1 MNLPRTALAIGFLVI
16 PFTKY
21 QGLGN
26 DFVLID
32 NRGQQDPLLS
42 LEQARQVCDR
52 NFGVGGDGVIFL
64 LPSISQP
71 HAMRIFNSDGSEAQ
85 MCGNGIR
92 CLAKFMRELNIPT
105 EDGGYSIET
114 KAGLIVPRFDGE
126 QVTVDMGPPR
136 LSAEEIPTTLVPKGE
151 KVLNLP
157 LPEPCPSRLRLPDT
171 TGLGRRSFFNVTTVS
186 MGNPHAVLF
195 VDDLEQV
202 DLANWG
208 PAIESHPAFPE
219 RTNVHFVQV
228 LNPTH
233 LKVKVWERGAGPT
246 LACGTGACA
255 ILVAAVLN
263 QKAEKR
269 ATVELPGGPLEIYWH
284 DNNHVFM
291 TGPAQK
297 VFVGQLFVS

>member
-1 MNLPRTALAIGFLVI
+1 VI

-32 NRGQQDPLLS
+32 NRAQPEPMLS
-42 LEQARQVCDR
+42 LEQARKVCDR

-64 LPSISQP
+64 LPSTRQP

-92 CLAKFMRELNIPT
+92 CLARFMQELNIPT

-114 KAGLIVPRFDGE
+114 KAGLIVPRFEGE
-126 QVTVDMGPPR
+126 LVTVDMGPPH
-136 LSAEEIPTTLVPKGE
+136 LSAEEIPTTLMPKGE

-157 LPEPCPSRLRLPDT
+157 LPEPWSRFT
-171 TGLGRRSFFNVTTVS
+171 VTTVS
-186 MGNPHAVLF
+186 MGNPHAVIF
-195 VDDLEQV
+195 VEDLNAVE
-202 DLANWG
+202 LANWG

-219 RTNVHFVQV
+219 RINVHFVQV
-228 LNPTH
+228 LSPTH

-269 ATVELPGGPLEIYWH
+269 ATVELPGGPLEIDWH

-297 VFVGQLFVS
+297 VFVGALSVS

>member
-1 MNLPRTALAIGFLVI
+1 VI

-32 NRGQQDPLLS
+32 NRAQPEPMLS

-64 LPSISQP
+64 LPSTSQP
-71 HAMRIFNSDGSEAQ
+71 HAMRIFNNDGSEAQ

-157 LPEPCPSRLRLPDT
+157 LPEPWSR
-171 TGLGRRSFFNVTTVS
+171 FNVTTVS
-186 MGNPHAVLF
+186 MGNPHAVIF
-195 VDDLEQV
+195 VEDLNAVE
-202 DLANWG
+202 LANWG

-219 RTNVHFVQV
+219 RINVHFVQV
-228 LNPTH
+228 LSPTH

-269 ATVELPGGPLEIYWH
+269 ATVELPGGPLAIDWH

-297 VFVGQLFVS
+297 VFVGELSVS

>member
-1 MNLPRTALAIGFLVI
+1 MI

-32 NRGQQDPLLS
+32 NRTQREPILS
-42 LEQARQVCDR
+42 PEQARQVCDR

-64 LPSISQP
+64 LPSTSQP
-71 HAMRIFNSDGSEAQ
+71 HAMRIFNNDGSEAQ

-92 CLAKFMRELNIPT
+92 CLAKFMRELNIPI

-126 QVTVDMGPPR
+126 HVTVDMGPPR

-151 KVLNLP
+151 KIVNFP
-157 LPEPCPSRLRLPDT
+157 LPEPWSR
-171 TGLGRRSFFNVTTVS
+171 FNVTAVS
-186 MGNPHAVLF
+186 MGNPHVMIF
-195 VDDLEQV
+195 VDDLNAV

-208 PAIESHPAFPE
+208 PALESHPAFPE
-219 RTNVHFVQV
+219 RTNVHFVHV

-255 ILVAAVLN
+255 ILVGAVLN

-284 DNNHVFM
+284 DNDHVFM

-297 VFVGQLFVS
+297 VFVGQLDL

>member
-1 MNLPRTALAIGFLVI
+1 VI

-32 NRGQQDPLLS
+32 NRAQSEPMLS
-42 LEQARQVCDR
+42 PEQARQVCDR

-64 LPSISQP
+64 LPSTSQP
-71 HAMRIFNSDGSEAQ
+71 HAMRIFNNDGSEAQ

-105 EDGGYSIET
+105 EEGGYAIET
-114 KAGLIVPRFDGE
+114 KAGLIVPRFEGE
-126 QVTVDMGPPR
+126 QVTVDMGLPR
-136 LSAEEIPTTLVPKGE
+136 LSAEEIPTTLVSKGE

-157 LPEPCPSRLRLPDT
+157 LPEPWSH
-171 TGLGRRSFFNVTTVS
+171 FKVTTVS
-186 MGNPHAVLF
+186 MGNPHAVIF
-195 VDDLEQV
+195 VDDLDTVE
-202 DLANWG
+202 LAQWG

-219 RTNVHFVQV
+219 RINVHFVQV

-269 ATVELPGGPLEIYWH
+269 ATVELPGGPLEIQWH

-291 TGPAQK
+291 TGPAQR
-297 VFVGQLFVS
+297 VFVGQLEV

>member
-1 MNLPRTALAIGFLVI
+1 VI

-32 NRGQQDPLLS
+32 NRAQSEPMFS
-42 LEQARQVCDR
+42 PEQARQVCDR

-64 LPSISQP
+64 LPSTSQP
-71 HAMRIFNSDGSEAQ
+71 HAMRIFNNDGSEAQ

-92 CLAKFMRELNIPT
+92 CLAKFMRELDIPT
-105 EDGGYSIET
+105 EEGGYAIET
-114 KAGLIVPRFDGE
+114 KAGLIVPRFEGE
-126 QVTVDMGPPR
+126 QVTVDMGLPR
-136 LSAEEIPTTLVPKGE
+136 LSAEEIPTTLVATGE

-157 LPEPCPSRLRLPDT
+157 LPEPWSR
-171 TGLGRRSFFNVTTVS
+171 FKVTTVS
-186 MGNPHAVLF
+186 MGNPHAVIF
-195 VDDLEQV
+195 VDDLNTVE
-202 DLANWG
+202 LAQWG

-219 RTNVHFVQV
+219 RINVHFVQV

-269 ATVELPGGPLEIYWH
+269 ATVELPGGPLEIQWH

-291 TGPAQK
+291 TGPAQR
-297 VFVGQLFVS
+297 VFVGQLEV

>member
-1 MNLPRTALAIGFLVI
+1 MI

-32 NRGQQDPLLS
+32 NRAQPEPMLS

-64 LPSISQP
+64 LLSTSQP
-71 HAMRIFNSDGSEAQ
+71 HAMRIFNNDGSEAQ

-114 KAGLIVPRFDGE
+114 KAGLIVPRFEGE

-157 LPEPCPSRLRLPDT
+157 LPEPWSR
-171 TGLGRRSFFNVTTVS
+171 FNVTTVS
-186 MGNPHAVLF
+186 MGNPHAVIF
-195 VDDLEQV
+195 VEDLNAVE
-202 DLANWG
+202 LANWG

-219 RTNVHFVQV
+219 RINVHFVQV
-228 LNPTH
+228 LNSTH

-269 ATVELPGGPLEIYWH
+269 ATVELPGGPLEIGWH

-297 VFVGQLFVS
+297 VFVGELSVS

>member
-1 MNLPRTALAIGFLVI
+1 MI

-32 NRGQQDPLLS
+32 NRAQPEPLLS

-64 LPSISQP
+64 LPSTSQP
-71 HAMRIFNSDGSEAQ
+71 YAMRIFNNDGSEAQ

-157 LPEPCPSRLRLPDT
+157 LPEPWSR
-171 TGLGRRSFFNVTTVS
+171 FNVTTVS
-186 MGNPHAVLF
+186 MGNPHAVIF
-195 VDDLEQV
+195 VEDLNAVE
-202 DLANWG
+202 LANWG

-219 RTNVHFVQV
+219 RINVHFVQV
-228 LNPTH
+228 LSPTH

-269 ATVELPGGPLEIYWH
+269 ATVELPGGPLEIDWH

-297 VFVGQLFVS
+297 VFVGELSVS

>member
-1 MNLPRTALAIGFLVI
+1 VI
-16 PFTKY
+16 PFAKY

-32 NRGQQDPLLS
+32 NRAQPEPMLG

-64 LPSISQP
+64 LPSTRQP

-92 CLAKFMRELNIPT
+92 CLAKFMRELDIPT
-105 EDGGYSIET
+105 EDGGYALET

-136 LSAEEIPTTLVPKGE
+136 LFAEEIPTTLVPKGE

-157 LPEPCPSRLRLPDT
+157 LPEPWSR
-171 TGLGRRSFFNVTTVS
+171 FNVTTVS
-186 MGNPHAVLF
+186 MGNPHAVIF
-195 VDDLEQV
+195 VDDLAQV
-202 DLANWG
+202 ELANWG

-219 RTNVHFVQV
+219 RINVHFVQV

-269 ATVELPGGPLEIYWH
+269 ATVELPGGPLEIYWE
-284 DNNHVFM
+284 DGNHVFM
-291 TGPAQK
+291 TGPAQR
-297 VFVGQLFVS
+297 VFIGELSVS

>member
-1 MNLPRTALAIGFLVI
+1 VI

-32 NRGQQDPLLS
+32 NRAQPEPLLS

-64 LPSISQP
+64 LPSTSQP
-71 HAMRIFNSDGSEAQ
+71 YAMRIFNNDGSEAQ

-157 LPEPCPSRLRLPDT
+157 LPEPWSR
-171 TGLGRRSFFNVTTVS
+171 FNVTTVS
-186 MGNPHAVLF
+186 MGNPHAVIF
-195 VDDLEQV
+195 VEDLNAVE
-202 DLANWG
+202 LANWG

-219 RTNVHFVQV
+219 RINVHFVQV
-228 LNPTH
+228 LSPTH

-269 ATVELPGGPLEIYWH
+269 ATVELPGGPLEIDWH

-297 VFVGQLFVS
+297 VFVGELSVS

>member
-1 MNLPRTALAIGFLVI
+1 MNLPQTALAIGFLVI

-32 NRGQQDPLLS
+32 NRAQPEPMLS
-42 LEQARQVCDR
+42 PEQARQVCDR
-52 NFGVGGDGVIFL
+52 NFGVGADGVIFL
-64 LPSISQP
+64 LPSTSQP
-71 HAMRIFNSDGSEAQ
+71 HAMRIFNNDGSEAQ

-92 CLAKFMRELNIPT
+92 CLAKFMKALNIPM

-126 QVTVDMGPPR
+126 QVIVDMGPPR

-157 LPEPCPSRLRLPDT
+157 LPEPWSRF
-171 TGLGRRSFFNVTTVS
+171 SVTTVS
-186 MGNPHAVLF
+186 MGNPHAVIF

-202 DLANWG
+202 ELANWG

-228 LNPTH
+228 LNSTH

-269 ATVELPGGPLEIYWH
+269 ATVELPGGPLAIDWH
-284 DNNHVFM
+284 DNGHVFM

-297 VFVGQLFVS
+297 VFIGELSVS

>member
-1 MNLPRTALAIGFLVI
+1 VI

-32 NRGQQDPLLS
+32 NRAQQDPLLS

-64 LPSISQP
+64 LPSTSQP
-71 HAMRIFNSDGSEAQ
+71 HAMRIFNNDGSEAQ

-114 KAGLIVPRFDGE
+114 KAGLIVPRFEGE

-157 LPEPCPSRLRLPDT
+157 LPEPWSR
-171 TGLGRRSFFNVTTVS
+171 FNVTTVS
-186 MGNPHAVLF
+186 MGNPHAVIF
-195 VDDLEQV
+195 VEDLNAVE
-202 DLANWG
+202 LANWG

-219 RTNVHFVQV
+219 RINVHFVQV

-269 ATVELPGGPLEIYWH
+269 ATVELPGGPLAIDWH

-297 VFVGQLFVS
+297 VFVGELSVS

>member
-1 MNLPRTALAIGFLVI
+1 MI

-26 DFVLID
+26 NFVLID
-32 NRGQQDPLLS
+32 NRAQSEPMLS
-42 LEQARQVCDR
+42 PEQARQVCDR
-52 NFGVGGDGVIFL
+52 NFGVGADGVIFL
-64 LPSISQP
+64 LPSTSQP
-71 HAMRIFNSDGSEAQ
+71 HAMRIFNNDGSEAQ

-92 CLAKFMRELNIPT
+92 CLAKFMRELDIPT
-105 EDGGYSIET
+105 EEGAYAIET
-114 KAGLIVPRFDGE
+114 KAGLIVPRFEGE
-126 QVTVDMGPPR
+126 QVTVDMGLPR
-136 LSAEEIPTTLVPKGE
+136 LSAEEIPTTLVPRGE

-157 LPEPCPSRLRLPDT
+157 LPEPWSHLK
-171 TGLGRRSFFNVTTVS
+171 VTTVS
-186 MGNPHAVLF
+186 MGNPHAVIF
-195 VDDLEQV
+195 VDDLSTVE
-202 DLANWG
+202 LAQWG

-219 RTNVHFVQV
+219 RINVHFVQV
-228 LNPTH
+228 LTPTH

-269 ATVELPGGPLEIYWH
+269 ATVELPGGPLEIQWH

-291 TGPAQK
+291 TGPAQR
-297 VFVGQLFVS
+297 VFVGQLEV

>member
-1 MNLPRTALAIGFLVI
+1 MI

-26 DFVLID
+26 DFILID
-32 NRGQQDPLLS
+32 NRTQSEPMLS

-64 LPSISQP
+64 LPSTRQP
-71 HAMRIFNSDGSEAQ
+71 HAMRIFNNDGSEAQ

-105 EDGGYSIET
+105 EDGGYALET
-114 KAGLIVPRFDGE
+114 KAGLIVPRFDGA

-136 LSAEEIPTTLVPKGE
+136 LMAEEIPTTLVPKGE

-157 LPEPCPSRLRLPDT
+157 LPEPWSR
-171 TGLGRRSFFNVTTVS
+171 FNVTTVS
-186 MGNPHAVLF
+186 MGNPHAVIF

-202 DLANWG
+202 ELANWG

-219 RTNVHFVQV
+219 RINVHFVQV
-228 LNPTH
+228 LHPTH

-269 ATVELPGGPLEIYWH
+269 ATVELPGGSLEIYW
-284 DNNHVFM
+284 DDGNHVFM
-291 TGPAQK
+291 TGPAQR
-297 VFVGQLFVS
+297 VFTGELSIS

>member
-1 MNLPRTALAIGFLVI
+1 MI

-32 NRGQQDPLLS
+32 NRTQPEPMLS
-42 LEQARQVCDR
+42 SEQARQVCDR
-52 NFGVGGDGVIFL
+52 NFGIGGDGVIFL
-64 LPSISQP
+64 LPSTSQP
-71 HAMRIFNSDGSEAQ
+71 HAMRIFNNDGSEAQ

-126 QVTVDMGPPR
+126 QVTVDMGLPR
-136 LSAEEIPTTLVPKGE
+136 LRAEEIPTTLVPKGG

-157 LPEPCPSRLRLPDT
+157 LPAPWSR
-171 TGLGRRSFFNVTTVS
+171 FNVTLVS
-186 MGNPHAVLF
+186 MGNPHAVIF
-195 VDDLEQV
+195 VDDLNAV
-202 DLANWG
+202 DLVNWG

-269 ATVELPGGPLEIYWH
+269 ATVELPGGPLEIDWH
-284 DNNHVFM
+284 DNDHVFM

-297 VFVGQLFVS
+297 VFVGQLSVS

>member
-1 MNLPRTALAIGFLVI
+1 VI

-32 NRGQQDPLLS
+32 NRTQREPMLS
-42 LEQARQVCDR
+42 SEQARQVCDR
-52 NFGVGGDGVIFL
+52 NFGIGGDGVIFL
-64 LPSISQP
+64 LPSTSQP
-71 HAMRIFNSDGSEAQ
+71 HAMRIFNNDGSEAQ

-114 KAGLIVPRFDGE
+114 KAGLIVPKFDGE

-136 LSAEEIPTTLVPKGE
+136 LRAEEIPTTLVPKGE

-157 LPEPCPSRLRLPDT
+157 LPEPWSR
-171 TGLGRRSFFNVTTVS
+171 FNVTMVS
-186 MGNPHAVLF
+186 MGNPHAVIF
-195 VDDLEQV
+195 VDDLNAV
-202 DLANWG
+202 DLVNWG

-228 LNPTH
+228 LHPTH

-269 ATVELPGGPLEIYWH
+269 ATVELPGGPLEIDWH
-284 DNNHVFM
+284 DNDHVFM

-297 VFVGQLFVS
+297 VFVGQLSVS

>member
-1 MNLPRTALAIGFLVI
+1 MI

-32 NRGQQDPLLS
+32 NRAQPEPMLS

-64 LPSISQP
+64 LPSTHQP

-92 CLAKFMRELNIPT
+92 CLAKFMRELDIPT
-105 EDGGYSIET
+105 EDGGYPLET
-114 KAGLIVPRFDGE
+114 KAGLIVPRFDGA

-136 LSAEEIPTTLVPKGE
+136 LSAEEIPTTLGPKGE
-151 KVLNLP
+151 KVLNVP
-157 LPEPCPSRLRLPDT
+157 LPEPWSR
-171 TGLGRRSFFNVTTVS
+171 FKVTTVS
-186 MGNPHAVLF
+186 MGNPHVVIF
-195 VDDLEQV
+195 VDDLEHV
-202 DLANWG
+202 ELATWG

-269 ATVELPGGPLEIYWH
+269 ATVELPGGPLEIYWA
-284 DNNHVFM
+284 DNDHVFM

-297 VFVGQLFVS
+297 VFVGELSVS

>member
-1 MNLPRTALAIGFLVI
+1 MSHRSSFVI
-16 PFTKY
+16 SFIKY

-32 NRGQQDPLLS
+32 NRTQPEPMLS
-42 LEQARQVCDR
+42 PEQARQVCDR

-64 LPSISQP
+64 LPSTSQP

-105 EDGGYSIET
+105 EEGGYSIET

-126 QVTVDMGPPR
+126 HVTVDMGPPR
-136 LSAEEIPTTLVPKGE
+136 IRAEEIPTTLVPKDE

-157 LPEPCPSRLRLPDT
+157 LREPCPS
-171 TGLGRRSFFNVTTVS
+171 TGSGRRSCFNVTMVS
-186 MGNPHAVLF
+186 MGNPHAVIF
-195 VDDLEQV
+195 VDDLDAV

-219 RTNVHFVQV
+219 RTNVHFVHV

-284 DNNHVFM
+284 DNDHVFM

-297 VFVGQLFVS
+297 VFVGQLDL

>member
-1 MNLPRTALAIGFLVI
+1 MI

-32 NRGQQDPLLS
+32 NRAQSEPMLS
-42 LEQARQVCDR
+42 PEQARQVCDR

-64 LPSISQP
+64 LPSTSQP
-71 HAMRIFNSDGSEAQ
+71 HAMRIFNNDGSEAQ

-92 CLAKFMRELNIPT
+92 CLAKFMRELDIPT
-105 EDGGYSIET
+105 EEGGYVIET
-114 KAGLIVPRFDGE
+114 KAGLIVPRFEGE
-126 QVTVDMGPPR
+126 QVTVDMGCPR

-157 LPEPCPSRLRLPDT
+157 LPDPWSR
-171 TGLGRRSFFNVTTVS
+171 FKVTTVS
-186 MGNPHAVLF
+186 MGNPHAVIF
-195 VDDLEQV
+195 VDDLNTVE
-202 DLANWG
+202 LAQWG

-219 RTNVHFVQV
+219 RINVHFVQV

-233 LKVKVWERGAGPT
+233 LKVKVWERGAGTT

-269 ATVELPGGPLEIYWH
+269 ATVELPGGPLEIQWH

-291 TGPAQK
+291 TGPAQR
-297 VFVGQLFVS
+297 VFVGQLEV

>member
-1 MNLPRTALAIGFLVI
+1 MNLPHTALAIGFLVI

-32 NRGQQDPLLS
+32 NRAQQEPLLS

-52 NFGVGGDGVIFL
+52 NFGVGADGVIFL
-64 LPSISQP
+64 LPSTSQP

-157 LPEPCPSRLRLPDT
+157 LPEPCPST
-171 TGLGRRSFFNVTTVS
+171 SSGHRSCFRVTTVS
-186 MGNPHAVLF
+186 MGNPHAVIF

-202 DLANWG
+202 ELANWG

-219 RTNVHFVQV
+219 RTNVHFVHV

-269 ATVELPGGPLEIYWH
+269 ATVELPGGPLEIDWH

-297 VFVGQLFVS
+297 VFVGELDL

>member
-1 MNLPRTALAIGFLVI
+1 MI

-26 DFVLID
+26 DFILID
-32 NRGQQDPLLS
+32 NRTQPEPMLS

-52 NFGVGGDGVIFL
+52 NFGVGGDGIIFL
-64 LPSISQP
+64 LPSTRQP

-105 EDGGYSIET
+105 EDGGYAIET

-136 LSAEEIPTTLVPKGE
+136 LMAEEIPTTLVPKGE

-157 LPEPCPSRLRLPDT
+157 LPEPWSRFT
-171 TGLGRRSFFNVTTVS
+171 VTTVS
-186 MGNPHAVLF
+186 MGNPHAVIF

-202 DLANWG
+202 ELANWG

-219 RTNVHFVQV
+219 RINVHFVQV
-228 LNPTH
+228 LHPTH

-269 ATVELPGGPLEIYWH
+269 ATVELPGGPLEIYWDDGH
-284 DNNHVFM
+284 HVFM
-291 TGPAQK
+291 TGPAQR
-297 VFVGQLFVS
+297 VFTGQLSVS

>member
-1 MNLPRTALAIGFLVI
+1 MI

-32 NRGQQDPLLS
+32 NRAQHEPMLS
-42 LEQARQVCDR
+42 PAQARQVCDR

-71 HAMRIFNSDGSEAQ
+71 HAMRIFNNDGSEAQ

-105 EDGGYSIET
+105 EEGGYSIET

-126 QVTVDMGPPR
+126 YVTVDMGPPR
-136 LSAEEIPTTLVPKGE
+136 LRAEEIPTTLVPKGE

-157 LPEPCPSRLRLPDT
+157 LPEPCPS
-171 TGLGRRSFFNVTTVS
+171 TGSGRRSCFNVTMVS
-186 MGNPHAVLF
+186 MGNPHAVIF
-195 VDDLEQV
+195 VDDLKAV

-219 RTNVHFVQV
+219 RTNVHFVHV
-228 LNPTH
+228 LNPTY
-233 LKVKVWERGAGPT
+233 LNVKVWERGAGPT

-284 DNNHVFM
+284 DNDHVFM

-297 VFVGQLFVS
+297 VFVGQLDL

>member
-1 MNLPRTALAIGFLVI
+1 VI
-16 PFTKY
+16 PFAKY

-32 NRGQQDPLLS
+32 NRAQSEPMLS
-42 LEQARQVCDR
+42 PEQARQVCDR

-64 LPSISQP
+64 LPSTSQP
-71 HAMRIFNSDGSEAQ
+71 HAMRIFNNDGSEAQ

-105 EDGGYSIET
+105 EEGGYAIET
-114 KAGLIVPRFDGE
+114 KAGLIVPRFEGE
-126 QVTVDMGPPR
+126 QVTVDMGLPR
-136 LSAEEIPTTLVPKGE
+136 LSAEEIPTTLVSKGE

-157 LPEPCPSRLRLPDT
+157 LPEPWSH
-171 TGLGRRSFFNVTTVS
+171 FKVTTVS
-186 MGNPHAVLF
+186 MGNPHAVIF
-195 VDDLEQV
+195 VDDLNTVE
-202 DLANWG
+202 LAQWG

-219 RTNVHFVQV
+219 RINVHFVQV
-228 LNPTH
+228 LTPTH

-269 ATVELPGGPLEIYWH
+269 ATVELPGGPLEIQWH
-284 DNNHVFM
+284 DNHHVFM
-291 TGPAQK
+291 TGPAQR
-297 VFVGQLFVS
+297 VFVGQLEV

>member
-1 MNLPRTALAIGFLVI
+1 VI
-16 PFTKY
+16 SFTKY

-32 NRGQQDPLLS
+32 NRAQSEPMLS
-42 LEQARQVCDR
+42 PEQARQVCDR

-64 LPSISQP
+64 LPSPSQP
-71 HAMRIFNSDGSEAQ
+71 HAMRIFNNDGSEAQ

-105 EDGGYSIET
+105 EEGAYAIET

-126 QVTVDMGPPR
+126 QVTVDMGSPR

-157 LPEPCPSRLRLPDT
+157 LPEPWSR
-171 TGLGRRSFFNVTTVS
+171 FKVTMVS
-186 MGNPHAVLF
+186 MGNPHAVIF
-195 VDDLEQV
+195 VDDLNTVE
-202 DLANWG
+202 LAQWG
-208 PAIESHPAFPE
+208 PAIESHPVFPE

-228 LNPTH
+228 INPTH

-263 QKAEKR
+263 GKAEKR
-269 ATVELPGGPLEIYWH
+269 ATVELPGGPLEIQWH
-284 DNNHVFM
+284 DDDHVFM
-291 TGPAQK
+291 TGPAQR
-297 VFVGQLFVS
+297 VFVGQLSI

>member
-1 MNLPRTALAIGFLVI
+1 VI

-32 NRGQQDPLLS
+32 NRAQQDPLLS

-64 LPSISQP
+64 LPSTSQP
-71 HAMRIFNSDGSEAQ
+71 HAMRIFNNDGSEAQ

-114 KAGLIVPRFDGE
+114 KAGLIVPRFEGE

-136 LSAEEIPTTLVPKGE
+136 LSAEEIPTTLVAKGE
-151 KVLNLP
+151 KVLNRP
-157 LPEPCPSRLRLPDT
+157 LPEPWSR
-171 TGLGRRSFFNVTTVS
+171 FNVTTVS
-186 MGNPHAVLF
+186 MGNPHAVIF
-195 VDDLEQV
+195 VEDLNAVE
-202 DLANWG
+202 LANWG

-219 RTNVHFVQV
+219 RINVHFVQV

-269 ATVELPGGPLEIYWH
+269 ATVELLGGPLAIDWH

-297 VFVGQLFVS
+297 VFVGELSVS